1 MESDTIP
8 KSSPRAASG
17 RFVLRIDPAL
27 HASLRDAARAVD
39 TSLNRY
45 CAGKL
50 ASPAPILDHEATAIV
65 HRARAILGESLLGVV
80 AFGSWT
86 RGDES
91 PSSDLD
97 ILLVADDRVSVS
109 RDLYRNWDAE
119 PGLSWHGHPVSPH
132 FAHLRPDFEP
142 VSGFWAE
149 VALDGLVVFDP
160 EWVVSRH
167 LVALRRRISEGEIEQ
182 RVAGGRAYW
191 VRGGS

>member
-1 MESDTIP
+1 MKNDTTHRRHP
-8 KSSPRAASG
+8 ASG
-17 RFVLRIDPAL
+17 RFVLRLDPTL
-27 HASLRDAARAVD
+27 HASLRETARTSG

-45 CAGKL
+45 CASKL
-50 ASPAPILDHEATAIV
+50 ASPAPVLGQEATAIV
-65 HRARAILGESLLGVV
+65 HRARAILGDSLLGVV

-97 ILLVADDRVSVS
+97 ILLVAHDRVRIS
-109 RDLYRNWDAE
+109 RGLYRKWDAE

-149 VALDGLVVFDP
+149 VALDGVVVFDP

-167 LVALRRRISEGEIEQ
+167 LVALRRRISAGEIEQ

-191 VRGGS
+191 VQSG

>member
-1 MESDTIP
+1 MKNDTTHRRLP
-8 KSSPRAASG
+8 PSG
-17 RFVLRIDPAL
+17 RFVLRLDPTL
-27 HASLRDAARAVD
+27 HASLREAARAAG

-50 ASPAPILDHEATAIV
+50 ASPAPVLDPEAAAIV
-65 HRARAILGESLLGVV
+65 HRARAILGDSLLGVV

-91 PSSDLD
+91 SSSDLD
-97 ILLVADDRVSVS
+97 ILLVAGERVRIS
-109 RDLYRNWDAE
+109 RDLYREWDAE

-132 FAHLRPDFEP
+132 FVQLRPDSEP

-160 EWVVSRH
+160 EWVVSRQ
-167 LVALRRRISEGEIEQ
+167 LVALRRRISAGEIEQ

-191 VRGGS
+191 IRGAS

>member
-1 MESDTIP
+1 MKNDTTHRRRP
-8 KSSPRAASG
+8 ASG
-17 RFVLRIDPAL
+17 RFVLRLDPAL
-27 HASLRDAARAVD
+27 HASLREAAQAAGA
-39 TSLNRY
+39 SLNRY
-45 CAGKL
+45 CASKL
-50 ASPAPILDHEATAIV
+50 ASPAPVLDPEAAAIV
-65 HRARAILGESLLGVV
+65 HRARAILGDSLLGVV

-91 PSSDLD
+91 SSSDLD
-97 ILLVADDRVSVS
+97 ILLVAGDRVRIS
-109 RDLYRNWDAE
+109 RDLYRKWDAE

-132 FAHLRPDFEP
+132 FVHLRPDSEP

-167 LVALRRRISEGEIEQ
+167 LVALRRRISAGEIEQ

-191 VRGGS
+191 IRGAS